1 MRVGLS
7 LAVICL
13 FLSACSTPP
22 PVIED
27 PLVLMEIAPLPRTV
41 VIKQVVEYEP
51 VYSTLKIIEV
61 SEVNGIQKF
70 FLVKIGSDRTGIS
83 VGVRGEIA
91 DDQEFKKI
99 IGTFKII
106 EIYGDFFKCQAEELI
121 YKIGTNSFVRIKI
134 GERVKESK

>member
-1 MRVGLS
+1 
-7 LAVICL
+7 
-13 FLSACSTPP
+13 
-22 PVIED
+22 
-27 PLVLMEIAPLPRTV
+27 MEIAPLPRTV

-99 IGTFKII
+99 IG
-106 EIYGDFFKCQAEELI
+106 
-121 YKIGTNSFVRIKI
+121 SF
-134 GERVKESK
+134 